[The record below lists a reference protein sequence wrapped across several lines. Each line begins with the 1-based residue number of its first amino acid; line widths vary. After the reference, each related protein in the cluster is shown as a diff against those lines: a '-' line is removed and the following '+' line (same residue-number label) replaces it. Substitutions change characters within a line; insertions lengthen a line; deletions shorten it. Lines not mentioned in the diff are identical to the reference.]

1 MDAQRGIARRM
12 VIGIPR
18 EGPSPAWE
26 KDFAAY
32 PPAGVILFRRD
43 FKDLDDL
50 RRLTRRLRELAQPRR
65 LFVTMDEEGGFVS
78 QLGGL
83 LVVPPAAALLGR
95 GAAPGDLE
103 FVSRVTGE
111 RLRAAG
117 VDWVFAPVADIHSE
131 RRNPVIGPRA
141 YGTTADDV
149 AARIGEVLR
158 GFRAAGI
165 AACLKHFPGHG
176 DTLLDSHIAL
186 PRIDAD
192 DATLLSREL
201 APFRAHADADAVMSA
216 HVIVTAWD
224 AERPATFSRAAVTT
238 ALRDRVGFRGVCITD
253 ALEMRGAAE
262 GKGPADAGRLA
273 LEAGCDL
280 LLYATWDE
288 SLRNARLEL
297 ARMLTSG
304 AIDRT
309 NFDAAR
315 PRLAAL
321 DARSRE
327 PSAEELERPLER
339 LTPPD
344 WNTRLEAIIER
355 GLEVRG
361 ALPAEAAGAWSV
373 REPAP
378 AYGPSLADELAAR
391 GIAITHDPAAGG
403 GHAAAHIEVIASR
416 VPLPPEEIER
426 LNRASR
432 ERPTALVALQ
442 ADDFLDQVPGAALR
456 ITANDPTPLTRRV
469 VAGRLATLVAS
480 RA

>member
-18 EGPSPAWE
+18 DGLSPAWE

-43 FKDLDDL
+43 FRDLDDL

-65 LFVTMDEEGGFVS
+65 LFVTIDEEGGFVS

-83 LVVPPAAALLGR
+83 LVVPPAAGLLGR
-95 GAAPGDLE
+95 GAGPGDLE
-103 FVSRVTGE
+103 YVSRITGE
-111 RLRAAG
+111 RLRAVG

-141 YGTTADDV
+141 YGRTADEV
-149 AARIGEVLR
+149 STRIGEVLR

-176 DTLLDSHIAL
+176 DTLLDSHVAL
-186 PRIDAD
+186 PRLDVD
-192 DATLLSREL
+192 DATLERREL
-201 APFRAHADADAVMSA
+201 VPFRAHAGADAVMSA
-216 HVIVTAWD
+216 HVVVSAWD
-224 AERPATFSRAAVTT
+224 ADRPATFSRAAVTH
-238 ALRDRVGFRGVCITD
+238 ALRERIGFTGVCITD

-262 GKGPADAGRLA
+262 GHGPAETGRLA

-288 SLRNARLEL
+288 SLRTARLEL
-297 ARMLTSG
+297 ARMLASG

-327 PSAEELERPLER
+327 PSADELERPLER
-339 LTPPD
+339 LTPAD
-344 WNTRLEAIIER
+344 WDARLAAIVER

-361 ALPAEAAGAWSV
+361 TLPAGAAGPWSV
-373 REPAP
+373 REPAV

-391 GIAITHDPAAGG
+391 GITVRRTRHRRRRRSRRGDRLPRAARSPMTSSGSPVR
-403 GHAAAHIEVIASR
+403 AASA
-416 VPLPPEEIER
+416 PPR
-426 LNRASR
+426 SWRS
-432 ERPTALVALQ
+432 RPTTSSTRSRTPP
-442 ADDFLDQVPGAALR
+442 FGSP
-456 ITANDPTPLTRRV
+456 PTTRRRSPGGI
-469 VAGRLATLVAS
+469 VAGRLAASVAA